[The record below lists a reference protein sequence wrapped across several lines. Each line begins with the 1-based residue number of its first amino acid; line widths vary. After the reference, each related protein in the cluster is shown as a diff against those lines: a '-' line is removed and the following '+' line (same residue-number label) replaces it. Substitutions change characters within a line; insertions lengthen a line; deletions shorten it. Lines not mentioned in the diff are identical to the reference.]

1 MQIYVRTRPVP
12 GEVMA
17 TDEIPSALKHPLSLQ
32 ADYASPTIYGWA
44 GILVGILVLVL
55 AAVMMVV
62 FVVASMVFL
71 AVGAVFVAVGY
82 LILTKGK

>member
-1 MQIYVRTRPVP
+1 L
-12 GEVMA
+12 A

-71 AVGAVFVAVGY
+71 AVVASMAFLAVGAIFVAVGY
-82 LILTKGK
+82 LILKTGK

>member
-1 MQIYVRTRPVP
+1 
-12 GEVMA
+12 MA

-71 AVGAVFVAVGY
+71 AVVASMVFLAVGAIFVAVGY